1 MTGAGV
7 GRLCPAHLLF
17 VLALAVFVFLN
28 GCSGA
33 RFDGST
39 YRGDGFAFRVA
50 PPPPT
55 WRRIEVSH
63 AALAFRDD
71 ARDATIAVNGRC
83 GVDGEDVP
91 LASLTQ
97 HLFLQFTDRE
107 ILEQKVTPIDGRDAM
122 NSVLLAK
129 LDGVP
134 KKFDV
139 WVLKKDGCVYDFYYI
154 APPDR
159 FAQGVAEFDRFV
171 QSFATVPDHA
181 D

>member
-1 MTGAGV
+1 MTGAGR
-7 GRLCPAHLLF
+7 GRFRPARLLF
-17 VLALAVFVFLN
+17 VAALAVIALSI

-33 RFDGST
+33 RFDGTT

-50 PPPPT
+50 APPPT
-55 WRRIEVSH
+55 WKRIDVSH
-63 AALAFRDD
+63 AALAFRDET
-71 ARDATIAVNGRC
+71 RDATVAVNGRC

-122 NSVLLAK
+122 NTILLAK

-154 APPDR
+154 AAPQR
-159 FAQGVAEFDRFV
+159 FAEGVAEFDRFV
-171 QSFATVPDHA
+171 QSFATVSNHVD
-181 D
+181 